1 MVDSS
6 SFIQRTH
13 GKINKGHRD
22 KQYNRL
28 EKKSIG
34 ELYIHH
40 IRRHLIFLNMLIFF
54 EELYKKEWYYL
65 VELNEYMLKFFFRS
79 IGHKY

>member
-1 MVDSS
+1 MYTS
-6 SFIQRTH
+6 
-13 GKINKGHRD
+13 
-22 KQYNRL
+22 Y
-28 EKKSIG
+28 KKAPYFSK
-34 ELYIHH
+34 YAD
-40 IRRHLIFLNMLIFF
+40 FF